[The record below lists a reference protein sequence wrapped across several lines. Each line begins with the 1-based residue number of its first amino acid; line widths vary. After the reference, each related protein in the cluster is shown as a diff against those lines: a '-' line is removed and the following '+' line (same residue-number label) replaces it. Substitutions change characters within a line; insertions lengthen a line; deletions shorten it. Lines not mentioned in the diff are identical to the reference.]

1 MTATIA
7 RPFRR
12 LLRDEEPEWLV
23 WALVAGMIVIGL
35 LVRTIFVARTV
46 EVTTDNLS
54 VAYPANWISM
64 TTDDPYDVLARSEP
78 MMSDP
83 FPANVRIMQM
93 PVTELST
100 TADSLDDF
108 ALKWSDRQTED
119 LEGYRVLS
127 IEPVSVQGTD
137 AARINYAY
145 IAEPLLGGPGAMP
158 VVARGQDVLIPHD
171 ATLTV
176 VRFVADADVYD
187 TLGTTWERILGSL
200 KMQQRAETQ

>member
-1 MTATIA
+1 MTATTA

-23 WALVAGMIVIGL
+23 WALVAGMIIIGL
-35 LVRTIFVARTV
+35 LVRTFFVARTV
-46 EVTTDNLS
+46 EIATDNLS
-54 VAYPANWISM
+54 VAYPADWISM
-64 TTDDPYDVLARSEP
+64 TTDNPYDVLARSEP

-83 FPANVRIMQM
+83 FPANVRITQM
-93 PVTELST
+93 PATEVST

-137 AARINYAY
+137 AAQINYAY
-145 IAEPLLGGPGAMP
+145 IAEPLLGGPSAMP
-158 VVARGQDVLIPHD
+158 VVARGQDVLLRRD

-176 VRFVADADVYD
+176 VRFVADADAYD
-187 TLGTTWERILGSL
+187 GLAATWQRILASL
-200 KMQQRAETQ
+200 EMQ

>member
-1 MTATIA
+1 LTATIA

-35 LVRTIFVARTV
+35 LVRTVFVARTV
-46 EVTTDNLS
+46 EVTADNLS
-54 VAYPANWISM
+54 VAYPADWISM

-78 MMSDP
+78 MMSNS
-83 FPANVRIMQM
+83 FPASVRIMQM

-108 ALKWSDRQTED
+108 ALKWSDRQIQD

-137 AARINYAY
+137 AAQINYAY

-158 VVARGQDVLIPHD
+158 VVARGQDVLIPRD

-176 VRFVADADVYD
+176 VRFVADADAYD
-187 TLGTTWERILGSL
+187 SLGATWERILGSL
-200 KMQQRAETQ
+200 EMQQGVETQ

>member
-1 MTATIA
+1 MTATTA

-23 WALVAGMIVIGL
+23 WALVAAMLIIGL
-35 LVRTIFVARTV
+35 LVRTVFVARTV
-46 EVTTDNLS
+46 EATAGNLS
-54 VAYPANWISM
+54 VAYPADWVGM

-78 MMSDP
+78 LLSDP
-83 FPANVRIMQM
+83 FPANVRITQM
-93 PVTELST
+93 PVTEVST

-127 IEPVSVQGTD
+127 IEPVSMQGTD
-137 AARINYAY
+137 AAQINYAY
-145 IAEPLLGGPGAMP
+145 IAEPLLGGPSAMP
-158 VVARGQDVLIPHD
+158 VVARGQDILIRQD

-176 VRFVADADVYD
+176 VRFVADADAYD
-187 TLGTTWERILGSL
+187 GLAATWQRILGSL
-200 KMQQRAETQ
+200 KMQ

>member
-1 MTATIA
+1 MTAITA

-46 EVTTDNLS
+46 EITAGNLS
-54 VAYPANWISM
+54 VAYPADWISM
-64 TTDDPYDVLARSEP
+64 TTEDPYDVLARSEP

-83 FPANVRIMQM
+83 FPANVRITQL
-93 PVTELST
+93 PVTEVST

-119 LEGYRVLS
+119 LVGYRVLS

-137 AARINYAY
+137 AAQINYAY
-145 IAEPLLGGPGAMP
+145 IAEPLLGGPSAMP
-158 VVARGQDVLIPHD
+158 VVARGQDILIRQD

-176 VRFVADADVYD
+176 VRFVADADAYD
-187 TLGTTWERILGSL
+187 GLTATWQHILGSL
-200 KMQQRAETQ
+200 KMQ

>member
-35 LVRTIFVARTV
+35 LVRTVFVARTV
-46 EVTTDNLS
+46 EVTADNLS
-54 VAYPANWISM
+54 VTYPADWISM

-78 MMSDP
+78 ITSDP
-83 FPANVRIMQM
+83 FPANVRITQM

-108 ALKWSDRQTED
+108 ALKWSDRQIED

-158 VVARGQDVLIPHD
+158 VVARGQDVLIPRD

-176 VRFVADADVYD
+176 VRFVADADAYD
-187 TLGTTWERILGSL
+187 SLGTTWERILGSL
-200 KMQQRAETQ
+200 QMQQRVETQ